1 VIVRPGWRDCIR
13 GRRDGSDVK
22 SRLESLMRLFGD
34 NAPGSGVCVGWEFDD
49 PMACGFATSECMRC
63 RLGDDDPAGA
73 GGIFDKS

>member
-1 VIVRPGWRDCIR
+1 MR

-34 NAPGSGVCVGWEFDD
+34 NALGSGVGVGGEFVD
-49 PMACGFATSECMRC
+49 PMTCVFATSECMRC
-63 RLGDDDPAGA
+63 KLGDDDPAGT